1 MIRRVCELDEV
12 SRISDEAIELIP
24 IGEQRYLWGPFFYE
38 AAGET
43 PQFVRSRYPVKL
55 IPTMSKKDK
64 STRRT
69 LIYIA
74 WQTRSGEWHS
84 GLVPEDTLLPVPS
97 PYQDL
102 QEA

>member
-1 MIRRVCELDEV
+1 MIKRIIELDEV
-12 SRISDEAIELIP
+12 ARISADAMQLIP
-24 IGEQRYLWGPFFYE
+24 IGEQRYIWGAFFYE
-38 AAGET
+38 DGEDS
-43 PQFVRSRYPVKL
+43 QLVWSRYPTKL